1 VTGENQT
8 RCQPSRRFPSEK
20 HQVVK
25 KKEQRVV
32 VQFQSTPSLGHNY
45 QGDKADHISGLRLFR
60 ENG

>member
-1 VTGENQT
+1 
-8 RCQPSRRFPSEK
+8 
-20 HQVVK
+20 
-25 KKEQRVV
+25 V